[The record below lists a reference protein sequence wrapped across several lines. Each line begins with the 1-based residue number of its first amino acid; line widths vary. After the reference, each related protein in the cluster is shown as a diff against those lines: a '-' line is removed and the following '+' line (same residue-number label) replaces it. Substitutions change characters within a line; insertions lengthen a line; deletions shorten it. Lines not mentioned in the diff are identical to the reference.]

1 MMKMARLVSL
11 YATVFLCQ
19 QYSDTGPVVLLRR
32 TPLFHQRQ
40 NCTYAWTLDAFILDT
55 APAVDL
61 LNRSKG
67 TWGLFVQIKTL

>member
-1 MMKMARLVSL
+1 MARLISL
-11 YATVFLCQ
+11 YATVLCQ
-19 QYSDTGPVVLLRR
+19 HCYDTGLAVLLRR
-32 TPLFHQRQ
+32 TPLFHSRQ
-40 NCTYAWTLDAFILDT
+40 NCTYAWTLDTFILDS